1 MNSPPDSLTEDASV
15 IAESLE
21 RPDVFGELFRRH
33 AADIHRYAA
42 RRLGDT
48 SADDITAE
56 TFLIAFRKRAGYD
69 LARPSALPLAL
80 CMFTDSVCRWVGEAV
95 GGRGAGRC
103 SSVLKA
109 AGGCRVCQRPAVV
122 TAC

>member
-1 MNSPPDSLTEDASV
+1 MNSPPERLTGDASV

-33 AADIHRYAA
+33 AANIHRYAA

-69 LARPSALPLAL
+69 LARPSALPWLYGIAAN
-80 CMFTDSVCRWVGEAV
+80 RIGE
-95 GGRGAGRC
+95 
-103 SSVLKA
+103 
-109 AGGCRVCQRPAVV
+109 
-122 TAC
+122 